1 MILFWV
7 IDCVAELPKDPNI
20 GLLQSQKYQLDL
32 LQPFVVGLELS
43 NAAVAAGGAPAPI
56 AVHFK

>member
-7 IDCVAELPKDPNI
+7 IDCVAELPQDPNI

-43 NAAVAAGGAPAPI
+43 NAA
-56 AVHFK
+56 

>member
-7 IDCVAELPKDPNI
+7 IDCVAELPQDPNI

-43 NAAVAAGGAPAPI
+43 NEAMAAGGAPAPI
-56 AVHFK
+56 TPHFR

>member
-7 IDCVAELPKDPNI
+7 IDCIAALPQDPNI

-32 LQPFVVGLELS
+32 LQPSVVGLELS
-43 NAAVAAGGAPAPI
+43 NAAVAAGGPPCS
-56 AVHFK
+56 

>member
-7 IDCVAELPKDPNI
+7 IDCIAALPQDPNI

-32 LQPFVVGLELS
+32 LQPSVVRPELS
-43 NAAVAAGGAPAPI
+43 NAAVAGGGAPAPI

>member
-1 MILFWV
+1 VILFWV
-7 IDCVAELPKDPNI
+7 VAGFSELPRDPNI

-56 AVHFK
+56 TVHFK

>member
-7 IDCVAELPKDPNI
+7 IDRIAELPRDPNI

-32 LQPFVVGLELS
+32 LQPFVVGWS
-43 NAAVAAGGAPAPI
+43 SRTQPGG
-56 AVHFK
+56 FK

>member
-7 IDCVAELPKDPNI
+7 VDCVAELPQDPNI

-32 LQPFVVGLELS
+32 LQPSVVGLGFSKNE
-43 NAAVAAGGAPAPI
+43 
-56 AVHFK
+56 